1 MIISLII
8 FYIIV
13 STFILA
19 VVGINVKNLYHHS
32 CEGKMGIPMAT
43 LFMIIA
49 IILVILGAIS
59 LASLIHSF

>member
-1 MIISLII
+1 MTIPLII
-8 FYIIV
+8 FYIIA

-19 VVGINVKNLYHHS
+19 VVGMNVKNLYHHS

-49 IILVILGAIS
+49 VILVIIGAIS
-59 LASLIHSF
+59 LVSLIHSF